1 MVVMV
6 LALTPSID
14 ARIRTGAAFH
24 DSSGELRDETSGE
37 LRDETSG
44 EVRDE
49 TSGELRDEA
58 SGEVRDETS
67 GEVRD
72 ETSGEVQDEASGEM
86 KDEEYSIQHDN
97 DPFRN
102 LKVTP
107 VDLGGAAVTRQQKRK
122 GRDVRPLKVQSTDT
136 AHHDPVTDVEQEADQ
151 SLQCLLRRHR
161 ESPAG
166 IYPMLKEGGVWV
178 LLGDGKTKIFHVN
191 LLKHYELRDEIVAV
205 SVIPLEDVC
214 EEQQLLRLPEV
225 ESWSSV
231 WVLLGTWAGYI
242 QEGENCDVISPPAYH
257 VLRPVTGIR

>member
-1 MVVMV
+1 MP
-6 LALTPSID
+6 TE
-14 ARIRTGAAFH
+14 GAAFH
-24 DSSGELRDETSGE
+24 DSSGELRDETSGELRDETSGEVRDETSGELRDETSGE

-166 IYPMLKEGGVWV
+166 IYPMLKEEVRWRV
-178 LLGDGKTKIFHVN
+178 EIFETGSW
-191 LLKHYELRDEIVAV
+191 LEV
-205 SVIPLEDVC
+205 SV
-214 EEQQLLRLPEV
+214 
-225 ESWSSV
+225 WS
-231 WVLLGTWAGYI
+231 
-242 QEGENCDVISPPAYH
+242 
-257 VLRPVTGIR
+257 RR

>member
-1 MVVMV
+1 M
-6 LALTPSID
+6 PN
-14 ARIRTGAAFH
+14 RGAAFH

-44 EVRDE
+44 EVRDETSGEVRDETSGELRDE

-225 ESWSSV
+225 EKVRWRVENHETGSWLEVSV
-231 WVLLGTWAGYI
+231 W
-242 QEGENCDVISPPAYH
+242 S
-257 VLRPVTGIR
+257 RR